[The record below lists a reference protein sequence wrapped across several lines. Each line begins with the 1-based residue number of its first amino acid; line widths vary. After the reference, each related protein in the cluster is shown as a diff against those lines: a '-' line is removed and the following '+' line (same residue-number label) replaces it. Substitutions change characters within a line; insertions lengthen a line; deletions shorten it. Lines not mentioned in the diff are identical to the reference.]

1 MTLIKKNILE
11 DLKEYVGS
19 KGKYTPL
26 VKMTTL
32 YINDERIK
40 DYIIVDTPGTNDPII
55 SRGQKTKE
63 FLGKCDYI
71 IFLSYSSQFLDNNDR
86 IISVK
91 NYLEIQ
97 KKLLIELYMLEIRN
111 PDYKDVLE
119 YIEEKLEDERNFI
132 NYIMELDFM
141 EFLFGGREKN
151 KKIREFY
158 GIDRKKNIEV
168 DVLQEMKGNIEK
180 IKYSINPASLNK
192 ILLQYRLNNEKIP
205 EYYLDGSGEKIYENF
220 KILKAFLKIKS
231 GRKNDLERE
240 IELTVKNLSRELEV

>member
-1 MTLIKKNILE
+1 MDRYFIEGKNKIINGGVVHKIHYSYEIEFEKKIKELYFKVLDYKTNSDDILVNKIN
-11 DLKEYVGS
+11 LLFLAKE
-19 KGKYTPL
+19 L
-26 VKMTTL
+26 V
-32 YINDERIK
+32 
-40 DYIIVDTPGTNDPII
+40 
-55 SRGQKTKE
+55 
-63 FLGKCDYI
+63 F
-71 IFLSYSSQFLDNNDR
+71 FLDNNDR
-86 IISVK
+86 IVSVK

-132 NYIMELDFM
+132 NYIMESDFM

-205 EYYLDGSGEKIYENF
+205 EYYLAGSG
-220 KILKAFLKIKS
+220 
-231 GRKNDLERE
+231 
-240 IELTVKNLSRELEV
+240 

>member
-1 MTLIKKNILE
+1 MDRYFIEGKNKIINGGVVHKIHYSYEIEFEKKIKELYFKVLDYKTNSDDILVNKIN
-11 DLKEYVGS
+11 LLFLAKE
-19 KGKYTPL
+19 L
-26 VKMTTL
+26 V
-32 YINDERIK
+32 
-40 DYIIVDTPGTNDPII
+40 
-55 SRGQKTKE
+55 
-63 FLGKCDYI
+63 F
-71 IFLSYSSQFLDNNDR
+71 FLDNNDR
-86 IISVK
+86 IVSVK

-151 KKIREFY
+151 KKISEFY
-158 GIDRKKNIEV
+158 GVDRKKNIEV

-240 IELTVKNLSRELEV
+240 IELVVKNLSRELEV

>member
-1 MTLIKKNILE
+1 MDRYFIEGKNKIINGGVVHKIHYSYEIEFEKKIKELYFKVLDYKTNSDDILVNKIN
-11 DLKEYVGS
+11 LLFLAKE
-19 KGKYTPL
+19 L
-26 VKMTTL
+26 V
-32 YINDERIK
+32 
-40 DYIIVDTPGTNDPII
+40 
-55 SRGQKTKE
+55 
-63 FLGKCDYI
+63 F
-71 IFLSYSSQFLDNNDR
+71 FLDNNDR
-86 IISVK
+86 IVSVK

-132 NYIMELDFM
+132 NYIMESDFM

-168 DVLQEMKGNIEK
+168 DVLQEVKGNIEK

-240 IELTVKNLSRELEV
+240 IELVVKNLSRELEV

>member
-1 MTLIKKNILE
+1 MDRYFIEGKNKIINGGVVHKIHYSYEIEFEKKIKELYFKVLDYKTNSDDILVNKINLLFLAKELI
-11 DLKEYVGS
+11 
-19 KGKYTPL
+19 
-26 VKMTTL
+26 
-32 YINDERIK
+32 
-40 DYIIVDTPGTNDPII
+40 
-55 SRGQKTKE
+55 
-63 FLGKCDYI
+63 F
-71 IFLSYSSQFLDNNDR
+71 FLDNNDR
-86 IISVK
+86 IVSVK

-192 ILLQYRLNNEKIP
+192 I
-205 EYYLDGSGEKIYENF
+205 F
-220 KILKAFLKIKS
+220 LKAFLKIKS

-240 IELTVKNLSRELEV
+240 IELVVKNLSRELEV

>member
-1 MTLIKKNILE
+1 MDRYFIEGKNKIINGGVVHKIHYSYEIEFEKKIKELYFKVLDYKTNSDDILVNKIN
-11 DLKEYVGS
+11 LLFLAKE
-19 KGKYTPL
+19 L
-26 VKMTTL
+26 V
-32 YINDERIK
+32 
-40 DYIIVDTPGTNDPII
+40 
-55 SRGQKTKE
+55 
-63 FLGKCDYI
+63 F
-71 IFLSYSSQFLDNNDR
+71 FLDNNDR
-86 IISVK
+86 IVSVK

-180 IKYSINPASLNK
+180 IKYAINPASLNK

-240 IELTVKNLSRELEV
+240 IELVVKNLSRELEV

>member
-1 MTLIKKNILE
+1 MDRYFIEGKNKIINGGVVHKIHYSYEIEFEKKIKELYFKVLDYKTNSDDILVNKIN
-11 DLKEYVGS
+11 LLFLAKE
-19 KGKYTPL
+19 L
-26 VKMTTL
+26 V
-32 YINDERIK
+32 
-40 DYIIVDTPGTNDPII
+40 
-55 SRGQKTKE
+55 
-63 FLGKCDYI
+63 F
-71 IFLSYSSQFLDNNDR
+71 FLDNNDR

-180 IKYSINPASLNK
+180 NK
-192 ILLQYRLNNEKIP
+192 IFN
-205 EYYLDGSGEKIYENF
+205 
-220 KILKAFLKIKS
+220 
-231 GRKNDLERE
+231 
-240 IELTVKNLSRELEV
+240 

>member
-1 MTLIKKNILE
+1 
-11 DLKEYVGS
+11 
-19 KGKYTPL
+19 
-26 VKMTTL
+26 
-32 YINDERIK
+32 
-40 DYIIVDTPGTNDPII
+40 
-55 SRGQKTKE
+55 
-63 FLGKCDYI
+63 
-71 IFLSYSSQFLDNNDR
+71 
-86 IISVK
+86 
-91 NYLEIQ
+91 
-97 KKLLIELYMLEIRN
+97 
-111 PDYKDVLE
+111 
-119 YIEEKLEDERNFI
+119 
-132 NYIMELDFM
+132 MELDFM

>member
-1 MTLIKKNILE
+1 MDRYFIEGKNKIINGGVVHKIHYSYEIEFEKKIKELYFKVLDYKTNSDDILVNKINLLFLAKELI
-11 DLKEYVGS
+11 
-19 KGKYTPL
+19 
-26 VKMTTL
+26 
-32 YINDERIK
+32 
-40 DYIIVDTPGTNDPII
+40 
-55 SRGQKTKE
+55 
-63 FLGKCDYI
+63 F
-71 IFLSYSSQFLDNNDR
+71 FLDNND
-86 IISVK
+86 IIVSVK

-151 KKIREFY
+151 KKISEFY

-205 EYYLDGSGEKIYENF
+205 EYYLDVSGEKIY
-220 KILKAFLKIKS
+220 
-231 GRKNDLERE
+231 
-240 IELTVKNLSRELEV
+240 

>member
-1 MTLIKKNILE
+1 MWNWMDRYFIEGKNKIINGGVVHKIHYSYEIEFEKKIKELYFKVLDYKTNSDDILVNKIN
-11 DLKEYVGS
+11 LLFLAKE
-19 KGKYTPL
+19 L
-26 VKMTTL
+26 V
-32 YINDERIK
+32 
-40 DYIIVDTPGTNDPII
+40 
-55 SRGQKTKE
+55 
-63 FLGKCDYI
+63 F
-71 IFLSYSSQFLDNNDR
+71 FLDNNDR
-86 IISVK
+86 IVSVK

-132 NYIMELDFM
+132 NYIMESDFM

-240 IELTVKNLSRELEV
+240 IELVVKNLSRELEV

>member
-1 MTLIKKNILE
+1 MDRYFIEGKNKIINGGVVHKIHYSYEIEFEKKIKELYHKVLDYKTYSDDILVNKFTV
-11 DLKEYVGS
+11 LFLAKE
-19 KGKYTPL
+19 L
-26 VKMTTL
+26 V
-32 YINDERIK
+32 
-40 DYIIVDTPGTNDPII
+40 
-55 SRGQKTKE
+55 
-63 FLGKCDYI
+63 F
-71 IFLSYSSQFLDNNDR
+71 FLDNNDR

>member
-1 MTLIKKNILE
+1 MDRYFIEGKNKIINGGVVHKIHYSYEIEFEKKIKELYFKVLDYKTNSDDILVNKIN
-11 DLKEYVGS
+11 LLFLAKE
-19 KGKYTPL
+19 L
-26 VKMTTL
+26 V
-32 YINDERIK
+32 
-40 DYIIVDTPGTNDPII
+40 
-55 SRGQKTKE
+55 
-63 FLGKCDYI
+63 F
-71 IFLSYSSQFLDNNDR
+71 FLDNNDR
-86 IISVK
+86 IVSVK

-168 DVLQEMKGNIEK
+168 DVLQEVKGNIEK

-231 GRKNDLERE
+231 GRKNDLKRE
-240 IELTVKNLSRELEV
+240 IELVVKNLSRELEV

>member
-1 MTLIKKNILE
+1 MDRYFIEGKNKIINEGVVHKIHYSYEIEFEKKIKELYFKVLDYKTNSDDILVNKINLLFLAKELI
-11 DLKEYVGS
+11 
-19 KGKYTPL
+19 
-26 VKMTTL
+26 
-32 YINDERIK
+32 
-40 DYIIVDTPGTNDPII
+40 
-55 SRGQKTKE
+55 
-63 FLGKCDYI
+63 F
-71 IFLSYSSQFLDNNDR
+71 FLDNNDR
-86 IISVK
+86 IVSVK

-240 IELTVKNLSRELEV
+240 IELVVKNLSRELEV

>member
-1 MTLIKKNILE
+1 MDRYFIEGKNKIINGGVVHKIHYSYEIEFEKKIKELYFKVLDYKTNSDDILVNKINLLFLAKELI
-11 DLKEYVGS
+11 
-19 KGKYTPL
+19 
-26 VKMTTL
+26 
-32 YINDERIK
+32 
-40 DYIIVDTPGTNDPII
+40 
-55 SRGQKTKE
+55 
-63 FLGKCDYI
+63 F
-71 IFLSYSSQFLDNNDR
+71 FLDNND
-86 IISVK
+86 IIVSVK

-151 KKIREFY
+151 KKISEFY

-220 KILKAFLKIKS
+220 KILKAFLKIKI

-240 IELTVKNLSRELEV
+240 IELVVKNLSRELEV

>member
-1 MTLIKKNILE
+1 MDRYFIEGKNKIINGGVVHKIHYSYEIEFEKKIKELYFKVLDYKTNSDDILVNKIN
-11 DLKEYVGS
+11 LLFLAKE
-19 KGKYTPL
+19 L
-26 VKMTTL
+26 V
-32 YINDERIK
+32 
-40 DYIIVDTPGTNDPII
+40 
-55 SRGQKTKE
+55 
-63 FLGKCDYI
+63 F
-71 IFLSYSSQFLDNNDR
+71 FLDNNDR
-86 IISVK
+86 IVSVK

-151 KKIREFY
+151 KKISEFY

-240 IELTVKNLSRELEV
+240 IELVVKNLSRELEV

>member
-1 MTLIKKNILE
+1 MA
-11 DLKEYVGS
+11 KE
-19 KGKYTPL
+19 L
-26 VKMTTL
+26 V
-32 YINDERIK
+32 
-40 DYIIVDTPGTNDPII
+40 
-55 SRGQKTKE
+55 
-63 FLGKCDYI
+63 F
-71 IFLSYSSQFLDNNDR
+71 FLDNNDR
-86 IISVK
+86 IVSVK

-240 IELTVKNLSRELEV
+240 IELVVKNLSRELEV

>member
-1 MTLIKKNILE
+1 MDRYFIEGKNKIINGGVVHKIHYSYEIEFEKKIKELYFKVLDYKTNSDDILVNKINLLFLAKELI
-11 DLKEYVGS
+11 
-19 KGKYTPL
+19 
-26 VKMTTL
+26 
-32 YINDERIK
+32 
-40 DYIIVDTPGTNDPII
+40 
-55 SRGQKTKE
+55 
-63 FLGKCDYI
+63 F
-71 IFLSYSSQFLDNNDR
+71 FLDNNDR
-86 IISVK
+86 IVSVK

-151 KKIREFY
+151 KKISEFY
-158 GIDRKKNIEV
+158 VIYRKKNIEV

-240 IELTVKNLSRELEV
+240 IELVVKNLSRELEV

>member
-1 MTLIKKNILE
+1 MDRYFIEGKNKIINGGIVHKIHYSYEIEFEKKIKELYFKVLDYKTNSDDILVNKIN
-11 DLKEYVGS
+11 LLFLAKE
-19 KGKYTPL
+19 L
-26 VKMTTL
+26 V
-32 YINDERIK
+32 
-40 DYIIVDTPGTNDPII
+40 
-55 SRGQKTKE
+55 
-63 FLGKCDYI
+63 F
-71 IFLSYSSQFLDNNDR
+71 FLDNNDR
-86 IISVK
+86 IVSVK

-240 IELTVKNLSRELEV
+240 IELVVKNLSRELEV

>member
-1 MTLIKKNILE
+1 MDRYFIEGKNKIINGGVVHKIHYSYEIEFEKKIKELYFKVLDYKTNSDDILVNKIN
-11 DLKEYVGS
+11 LLFLAKE
-19 KGKYTPL
+19 L
-26 VKMTTL
+26 V
-32 YINDERIK
+32 
-40 DYIIVDTPGTNDPII
+40 
-55 SRGQKTKE
+55 
-63 FLGKCDYI
+63 F
-71 IFLSYSSQFLDNNDR
+71 FLDNNDR
-86 IISVK
+86 IVSVK

-240 IELTVKNLSRELEV
+240 IELVVKNLSRELEA

>member
-1 MTLIKKNILE
+1 MDRYFIEGKNKIINGGVVHKIHYSYEIEFEKKIKELYFKVLDYKTNSDDILVNKIN
-11 DLKEYVGS
+11 LLFFAKE
-19 KGKYTPL
+19 L
-26 VKMTTL
+26 V
-32 YINDERIK
+32 
-40 DYIIVDTPGTNDPII
+40 
-55 SRGQKTKE
+55 
-63 FLGKCDYI
+63 F
-71 IFLSYSSQFLDNNDR
+71 FLDNNDR

-151 KKIREFY
+151 KKIRAFY

>member
-1 MTLIKKNILE
+1 MDRYFIEGKNKIINGGVVHKIHYSYEIEFEKKIKELYFKVLDYKTNSDDILVNKIN
-11 DLKEYVGS
+11 LLFLAKE
-19 KGKYTPL
+19 L
-26 VKMTTL
+26 V
-32 YINDERIK
+32 
-40 DYIIVDTPGTNDPII
+40 
-55 SRGQKTKE
+55 
-63 FLGKCDYI
+63 F
-71 IFLSYSSQFLDNNDR
+71 FLDNNDR

>member
-1 MTLIKKNILE
+1 MDRYFIEGKNKIINGGVVHKIHYSYAIEFEKQIKEVDFKVLDYKTNSDDILVNKINLLFLAKELI
-11 DLKEYVGS
+11 
-19 KGKYTPL
+19 
-26 VKMTTL
+26 
-32 YINDERIK
+32 
-40 DYIIVDTPGTNDPII
+40 
-55 SRGQKTKE
+55 
-63 FLGKCDYI
+63 F
-71 IFLSYSSQFLDNNDR
+71 FLDNNDR
-86 IISVK
+86 IVSVK

-240 IELTVKNLSRELEV
+240 IELVVKNLSRELEV

>member
-1 MTLIKKNILE
+1 MWNWMDRYFIEGKNKIINGGVVHKIHYSYEIEFEKKIKELYFKVLDYKTNSDDILVNKIN
-11 DLKEYVGS
+11 LLFLAKE
-19 KGKYTPL
+19 L
-26 VKMTTL
+26 V
-32 YINDERIK
+32 
-40 DYIIVDTPGTNDPII
+40 
-55 SRGQKTKE
+55 
-63 FLGKCDYI
+63 F
-71 IFLSYSSQFLDNNDR
+71 FLDNNDR
-86 IISVK
+86 IVSVK

-205 EYYLDGSGEKIYENF
+205 EYYLDGSGEKIYENV

-240 IELTVKNLSRELEV
+240 IELVVKNLSRELEV

>member
-1 MTLIKKNILE
+1 MDRYFIEGKNKIINGGVVHKIHYSYEIEFEKKIKELYFKVLDYKTNSDDILVNKIN
-11 DLKEYVGS
+11 LLFLAKE
-19 KGKYTPL
+19 L
-26 VKMTTL
+26 V
-32 YINDERIK
+32 
-40 DYIIVDTPGTNDPII
+40 
-55 SRGQKTKE
+55 
-63 FLGKCDYI
+63 F
-71 IFLSYSSQFLDNNDR
+71 FLDNNDR

-205 EYYLDGSGEKIYENF
+205 EYYLD
-220 KILKAFLKIKS
+220 
-231 GRKNDLERE
+231 
-240 IELTVKNLSRELEV
+240 

>member
-1 MTLIKKNILE
+1 MWNWMDRYFIEGKNKIINGGVVHKIHYSYEIEFEKKIKELYFKVLDYKTNSDDILVNKIN
-11 DLKEYVGS
+11 LLFLAKE
-19 KGKYTPL
+19 L
-26 VKMTTL
+26 V
-32 YINDERIK
+32 
-40 DYIIVDTPGTNDPII
+40 
-55 SRGQKTKE
+55 
-63 FLGKCDYI
+63 F
-71 IFLSYSSQFLDNNDR
+71 FLDNNDR

-205 EYYLDGSGEKIYENF
+205 EYYLDGSGEKIYENI

>member
-1 MTLIKKNILE
+1 MDRYFIEGKNKIINGGVVHKIHYSYEIEFEKKIKELYFKVLDYKTNSDDILVNKITLLF
-11 DLKEYVGS
+11 LAKE
-19 KGKYTPL
+19 L
-26 VKMTTL
+26 
-32 YINDERIK
+32 
-40 DYIIVDTPGTNDPII
+40 
-55 SRGQKTKE
+55 
-63 FLGKCDYI
+63 
-71 IFLSYSSQFLDNNDR
+71 IFFLDNNDR
-86 IISVK
+86 IVSVK

-240 IELTVKNLSRELEV
+240 IELVVKNLSRELEV

>member
-1 MTLIKKNILE
+1 MDRYFIEGKNKIINGGVVHKIHYSYEIEFEKKIKELYFKVLDYKTNSDDILVNKIN
-11 DLKEYVGS
+11 LLFLAKE
-19 KGKYTPL
+19 L
-26 VKMTTL
+26 V
-32 YINDERIK
+32 
-40 DYIIVDTPGTNDPII
+40 
-55 SRGQKTKE
+55 
-63 FLGKCDYI
+63 F
-71 IFLSYSSQFLDNNDR
+71 FLDNNDR
-86 IISVK
+86 IVSVK

-231 GRKNDLERE
+231 GRKNNR
-240 IELTVKNLSRELEV
+240 KYGCRNY

>member
-1 MTLIKKNILE
+1 
-11 DLKEYVGS
+11 
-19 KGKYTPL
+19 
-26 VKMTTL
+26 
-32 YINDERIK
+32 
-40 DYIIVDTPGTNDPII
+40 
-55 SRGQKTKE
+55 
-63 FLGKCDYI
+63 
-71 IFLSYSSQFLDNNDR
+71 
-86 IISVK
+86 

-240 IELTVKNLSRELEV
+240 IELVVKNLSRELEV

>member
-1 MTLIKKNILE
+1 MDRYFIEGKNKIINGGVVHKIHYSYEIEFEKKIKELYFKVLDYKTNSDDILVNKIN
-11 DLKEYVGS
+11 LLFLAKE
-19 KGKYTPL
+19 L
-26 VKMTTL
+26 V
-32 YINDERIK
+32 
-40 DYIIVDTPGTNDPII
+40 
-55 SRGQKTKE
+55 
-63 FLGKCDYI
+63 F
-71 IFLSYSSQFLDNNDR
+71 FLDNNDR
-86 IISVK
+86 IVSVK

-132 NYIMELDFM
+132 NYIMESDFM

-240 IELTVKNLSRELEV
+240 IELVVKNLSRELEV

>member
-1 MTLIKKNILE
+1 MDRYFIEGKNKIINGGVVHKIHYSYEIEFEKKIKELYFKVLDYKTNSDDILVNKIN
-11 DLKEYVGS
+11 LLFLAKE
-19 KGKYTPL
+19 L
-26 VKMTTL
+26 V
-32 YINDERIK
+32 
-40 DYIIVDTPGTNDPII
+40 
-55 SRGQKTKE
+55 
-63 FLGKCDYI
+63 F
-71 IFLSYSSQFLDNNDR
+71 FLDNNDR

-180 IKYSINPASLNK
+180 IKYSLNPASLNK

>member
-1 MTLIKKNILE
+1 MDRYFIEGKNKIINGGVVHKIHYSYEIEFEKKIKELYFKVLDYKTNSDDILVNKIN
-11 DLKEYVGS
+11 LLFLAKE
-19 KGKYTPL
+19 L
-26 VKMTTL
+26 V
-32 YINDERIK
+32 
-40 DYIIVDTPGTNDPII
+40 
-55 SRGQKTKE
+55 
-63 FLGKCDYI
+63 F
-71 IFLSYSSQFLDNNDR
+71 FLDNNDR
-86 IISVK
+86 IVSVK

-168 DVLQEMKGNIEK
+168 DVLQEVKGNIEK

-240 IELTVKNLSRELEV
+240 IELVVKNLSRELEV

>member
-1 MTLIKKNILE
+1 MDRYFIEGKNKIINGGVVRKIHYSYEIEFEKKIKELYFKVLDYKTNSDDILVNKIN
-11 DLKEYVGS
+11 LLFLAKE
-19 KGKYTPL
+19 L
-26 VKMTTL
+26 V
-32 YINDERIK
+32 
-40 DYIIVDTPGTNDPII
+40 
-55 SRGQKTKE
+55 
-63 FLGKCDYI
+63 F
-71 IFLSYSSQFLDNNDR
+71 FLDNNDR
-86 IISVK
+86 IVSVK

-240 IELTVKNLSRELEV
+240 IELVVKNLSRELEV

>member
-1 MTLIKKNILE
+1 MDRYFIEGKNKIINGGVVHKIHYSYEIEFEKKIKELYFKVLDYKTNSDDILVNKIN
-11 DLKEYVGS
+11 LLFLAKE
-19 KGKYTPL
+19 L
-26 VKMTTL
+26 V
-32 YINDERIK
+32 
-40 DYIIVDTPGTNDPII
+40 
-55 SRGQKTKE
+55 
-63 FLGKCDYI
+63 F
-71 IFLSYSSQFLDNNDR
+71 FLDNNDR
-86 IISVK
+86 IVSVK

-231 GRKNDLERE
+231 GRKNDLKRE
-240 IELTVKNLSRELEV
+240 IELVVKNLSRELEV

>member
-1 MTLIKKNILE
+1 MDRYFIEGKNKIINGGVVHKIHYSYEIEFEKKIKELYFKVLDYKTNSDDILVNKIN
-11 DLKEYVGS
+11 LLFLAKE
-19 KGKYTPL
+19 L
-26 VKMTTL
+26 V
-32 YINDERIK
+32 
-40 DYIIVDTPGTNDPII
+40 
-55 SRGQKTKE
+55 
-63 FLGKCDYI
+63 F
-71 IFLSYSSQFLDNNDR
+71 FLDNNDR

-132 NYIMELDFM
+132 NYIMESDFM

>member
-1 MTLIKKNILE
+1 MEGLFIK
-11 DLKEYVGS
+11 
-19 KGKYTPL
+19 
-26 VKMTTL
+26 
-32 YINDERIK
+32 
-40 DYIIVDTPGTNDPII
+40 YIIHMKLNFKVLDYKTNSDDILVNKI
-55 SRGQKTKE
+55 NLLFLAKE
-63 FLGKCDYI
+63 LVF
-71 IFLSYSSQFLDNNDR
+71 FLDNNDR
-86 IISVK
+86 IVSVK

-132 NYIMELDFM
+132 NYIMESDFM

-240 IELTVKNLSRELEV
+240 IELVVKNLSRELEV

>member
-1 MTLIKKNILE
+1 MDRYFIEGKNKIINGGVVHKIHYSYEIEFEKKIKELYFKVLDYKTNSDDILVNKIN
-11 DLKEYVGS
+11 LLFLAKE
-19 KGKYTPL
+19 L
-26 VKMTTL
+26 V
-32 YINDERIK
+32 
-40 DYIIVDTPGTNDPII
+40 
-55 SRGQKTKE
+55 
-63 FLGKCDYI
+63 F
-71 IFLSYSSQFLDNNDR
+71 FLDNNDR
-86 IISVK
+86 IVSVK

>member
-1 MTLIKKNILE
+1 MWNWMDRYFIEGKNKIINGGVVHKIHYSYEIEFEKKIKELYFKVLDYKTNSDDILVNKIN
-11 DLKEYVGS
+11 LLFLAKE
-19 KGKYTPL
+19 L
-26 VKMTTL
+26 V
-32 YINDERIK
+32 
-40 DYIIVDTPGTNDPII
+40 
-55 SRGQKTKE
+55 
-63 FLGKCDYI
+63 F
-71 IFLSYSSQFLDNNDR
+71 FLDNNDR
-86 IISVK
+86 IVSVK

-240 IELTVKNLSRELEV
+240 IELVVKNLSRELEV

>member
-1 MTLIKKNILE
+1 MDRYFIEGKNKIINGGVVHKIHYSYEIEFEKKIKELYFKVLDYKTNSDDILVNKIN
-11 DLKEYVGS
+11 LLFLAKE
-19 KGKYTPL
+19 L
-26 VKMTTL
+26 V
-32 YINDERIK
+32 
-40 DYIIVDTPGTNDPII
+40 
-55 SRGQKTKE
+55 
-63 FLGKCDYI
+63 F
-71 IFLSYSSQFLDNNDR
+71 FLDNNDR
-86 IISVK
+86 IVSVK

-180 IKYSINPASLNK
+180 IKDSINPASLNK

-240 IELTVKNLSRELEV
+240 IELVVKNLSRELEV